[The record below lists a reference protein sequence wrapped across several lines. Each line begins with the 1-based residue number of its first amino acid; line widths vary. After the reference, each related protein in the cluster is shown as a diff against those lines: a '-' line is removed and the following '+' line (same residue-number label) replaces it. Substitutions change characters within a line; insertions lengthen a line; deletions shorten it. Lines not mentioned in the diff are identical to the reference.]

1 MKLKAVSEP
10 YPEDMGNECLVKML
24 SFYDYL
30 LTNLDSEAMSRHC
43 QNDIFYGCDAIMTL
57 TDNIFGKSSG
67 LFNKFEMDINKDP
80 KSLLESR
87 PARSIIE
94 QTNLSL
100 MRSEL
105 KVTEIGYLEEL
116 LTICKS

>member
-1 MKLKAVSEP
+1 
-10 YPEDMGNECLVKML
+10 
-24 SFYDYL
+24 
-30 LTNLDSEAMSRHC
+30 
-43 QNDIFYGCDAIMTL
+43 
-57 TDNIFGKSSG
+57 
-67 LFNKFEMDINKDP
+67 MDINKDP
-80 KSLLESR
+80 KSLLECR